1 LSARQLAIKA
11 ALAGLVA
18 VVAGSG
24 YVHESAGMAGAQLPV
39 AATLALPVVGDLLFN
54 QPAGAIRAIRL
65 PSLEAIV
72 MENRGQNPVF

>member
-1 LSARQLAIKA
+1 
-11 ALAGLVA
+11 
-18 VVAGSG
+18 
-24 YVHESAGMAGAQLPV
+24 MAGAQLPV